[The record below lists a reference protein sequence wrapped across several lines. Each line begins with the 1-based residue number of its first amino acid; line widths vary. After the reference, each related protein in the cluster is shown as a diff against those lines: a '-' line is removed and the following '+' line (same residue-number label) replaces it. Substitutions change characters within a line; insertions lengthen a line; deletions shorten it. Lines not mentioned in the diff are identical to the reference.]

1 MPRLVLCV
9 LLLLSIF
16 FNLEVARAQSTPTPS
31 PTPATH
37 AILQDTEFKFGGE
50 IRERYEDDIH
60 GNAQSTDVNGKAV
73 NNSQIKHR
81 LKIVMDVRK
90 GENLQAGVTLLNVA
104 VWGERPATGDSSA
117 TDPESS
123 QIPGSRSGTGTS
135 DNLVLVN
142 RAWGWWKATDG
153 LAFKFGRMGVEF
165 ADGSVFSENDWEQV
179 PVSQDG
185 VLALWDSAIGH
196 FTFFGIKN
204 DTYSEYSDG
213 STAQGIDEFDAQ
225 RVTYGLNLDV
235 RGLPSFLKMV
245 SLHVMQIFQDEISI
259 PVAAQTTDTSRKEN
273 NQRLGMTIGGDT
285 GPYTYKLSGAYSLG
299 KEKGNLVSG
308 GSYNRTINAWMTDAS
323 LGYALTNL
331 WGLKIIAGAHI
342 DSGNRNPSGSKDQ
355 HYGPLYYDRHFNGG
369 LMDVL
374 RWGNLT
380 YYEAGMTVAPRDDIE
395 GGLLYHWFEKTT
407 SQDGTVYGQR
417 YRLEGLG
424 QPSTG
429 VTSYAK
435 TLGGEL
441 DLYSNKSFEA
451 DAFKVGARL
460 GAFFP
465 GSAIKNSTIPESGK
479 TIYELFAQASFV
491 F

>member
-1 MPRLVLCV
+1 
-9 LLLLSIF
+9 
-16 FNLEVARAQSTPTPS
+16 
-31 PTPATH
+31 
-37 AILQDTEFKFGGE
+37 LQDTEFKFGGE
-50 IRERYEDDIH
+50 LRERYEDDIH
-60 GNAQSTDVNGKAV
+60 GNARSTDASGKVV

-104 VWGERPATGDSSA
+104 VWGERPATGDSSS

-135 DNLVLVN
+135 DNLILVS

-185 VLALWDSAIGH
+185 VLALWDSGIGH

-213 STAQGIDEFDAQ
+213 STAQGIDEYDAQ
-225 RVTYGLNLDV
+225 KVTYGLNLDV
-235 RGLPSFLKMV
+235 RGLPAFLKMV
-245 SLHVMQIFQDEISI
+245 SLHVMQIFQDEVSI
-259 PVAAQTTDTSRKEN
+259 PVAYQATDATRKEN
-273 NQRLGMTIGGDT
+273 NQRLGATVGGDV
-285 GPYTYKLSGAYSLG
+285 GPFLYKFSGAYSIG
-299 KEKGNLVSG
+299 KEKGALVSSG
-308 GSYNRTINAWMTDAS
+308 GAYNRTINAWMTDAS
-323 LGYALTNL
+323 LGYALTNF
-331 WGLKIIAGAHI
+331 WGLKLVTGAHI
-342 DSGNRNPSGSKDQ
+342 DSGDRDPTDSRDQ
-355 HYGPLYYDRHFNGG
+355 HYQPLYYDRHFNGG

-380 YYEAGMTVAPRDDIE
+380 YYEAGVTVAPRDDIE
-395 GGLLYHWFEKTT
+395 AGLLYHWFEKTT
-407 SQDGTVYGQR
+407 SQDKTVYGQR
-417 YRLEGLG
+417 YQLEGLG
-424 QPSTG
+424 KPSNG
-429 VTSYAK
+429 ATSYAK
-435 TLGGEL
+435 TLGGEV
-441 DLYSNKSFEA
+441 DLYANKSFEA

-460 GAFFP
+460 GAFVP
-465 GSAIKNSTIPESGK
+465 GSAIQNSTTPGSDK
-479 TIYELFAQASFV
+479 TIYELFAQASFI